1 MISACGQ
8 CPMQCCV
15 NEDVEGVKQLLQLG
29 ADINTQDND
38 LWTPL
43 HVAAAC
49 GSKEIVELL
58 LQVSNH

>member
-1 MISACGQ
+1 M
-8 CPMQCCV
+8 
-15 NEDVEGVKQLLQLG
+15 NENIKGVKQLLELG
-29 ADINTQDND
+29 ANVNIQDND

-58 LQVSNH
+58 LRVS